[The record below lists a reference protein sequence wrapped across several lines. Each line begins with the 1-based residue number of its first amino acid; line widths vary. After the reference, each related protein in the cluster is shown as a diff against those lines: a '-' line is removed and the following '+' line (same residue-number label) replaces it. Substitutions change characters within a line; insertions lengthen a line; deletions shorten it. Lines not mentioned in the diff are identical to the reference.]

1 MLVFTMLNKINCYT
15 NAVMI
20 THNITC
26 VVLPSYYYEAGIL
39 LTQII
44 TKHRSLYQLHYLKTQ
59 LRKESKADSV
69 TNIDLLY
76 ALLHNLLFGRNER
89 VRSEG
94 LLKRNIIK
102 FDK

>member
-1 MLVFTMLNKINCYT
+1 MLNKINCYT
-15 NAVMI
+15 NDVMI

-26 VVLPSYYYEAGIL
+26 IMLTSPYYEAGIL

-44 TKHRSLYQLHYLKTQ
+44 TQHRSLKQLRYLKTQ
-59 LRKESKADSV
+59 LRKEIKANSV
-69 TNIDLLY
+69 RNIGLMY
-76 ALLHNLLFGRNER
+76 ASLHNLLFGRNER

>member
-44 TKHRSLYQLHYLKTQ
+44 TKHRSL
-59 LRKESKADSV
+59 
-69 TNIDLLY
+69 
-76 ALLHNLLFGRNER
+76 
-89 VRSEG
+89 
-94 LLKRNIIK
+94 
-102 FDK
+102 